1 MYLNYY
7 EGHFS
12 YIKDME
18 HYSHTFSCTNCK
30 RLFKRYRQ
38 LQKHIPHCKTH
49 VKYRYPGGVFELSP
63 SVYDRLEAVGIVVN
77 PRDRFY
83 PYRIT
88 YDIETYLDKE
98 DVIPSKSAKL
108 NYIGQHKLLSISV
121 CSNVPGYKH
130 PQCFISDGNDPQLV
144 DNFVT
149 YLTEISQAAFE
160 LLSEGGP
167 VSNALQSLKELV
179 KDYGPMDDDPEGS
192 ESGDDVDCEDK
203 NYVEKVLKPLLGSL
217 LNYCRQ
223 IPVVGF
229 NSGKYDINVMK
240 GLLYSSLEKNKDDDT
255 ERPAV
260 NQIIKRCSDYL
271 CISTKWLKFLDIK
284 NYLAPGCSY
293 SQFLKAY
300 KCQEQKGF
308 FPYDWMDSLLK
319 LEEPSLPSKESFHN
333 ELKEMDLTDEEYRYC
348 QKVWKDQNMQT
359 FKDFLVWYNNKDVVP
374 FLEALDKMF
383 AFYRAKDIDMFKQG
397 ISVPGLTLR
406 YLFKDIKKDVF
417 CLFPKND
424 RDLYHLFKD
433 NIVGG
438 PSIIFHRYQERDQ
451 TKIRNGKMC
460 KKILGF
466 DANALYL
473 WAVMQDM
480 PTGIAL
486 RRKEATGFQRMFTH
500 NLQKTAVGWL
510 EWEAK
515 KRGIKIKHV
524 LNGKEVRVGG
534 RQLPVD
540 GFSASGGEGGKS
552 IIFQFQ
558 GCYWHGHPC
567 KLNEGK
573 THNEKRDKPLTELFE
588 ETQAIT
594 EYLKSLGFE
603 FVEMWE
609 CEWRSERRKSL
620 EIRQFLQDLF
630 PYPCQEKFK
639 MTEQEI
645 LNHIKSGDI
654 FGVVECDITVPDT
667 LKPHFAEMPPIF
679 KNIEVGIE
687 DIGDHM
693 AQHAKRCDA
702 LPRPRRTLIGS
713 MCGTK
718 VLLATPLLRWYL
730 EHGLVVTKIHQ
741 IAQFL
746 RKAVFE
752 QFGEEVSNAR
762 REGDKDPSKS
772 IIADTM
778 KLIGNSAYGKTV
790 TNKERQLNVQVCTDD
805 KIFELVND
813 PFFKNLTPLVSDIYE
828 VDLHK
833 RVIELDLPIQI
844 GFFVYQY
851 AKLRMLE
858 FYYDFMIKF
867 VHPEDFEYC
876 EMDTDSAY
884 LAISG
889 DSLDDV
895 IKPDMRNAFELEKHL
910 WFPRTDTDE
919 HKQHDKRTPGLF
931 KLEWEGDGIVAL
943 NSKCYY
949 CFGSEKEKVS
959 CKGVNSR
966 SKHLTKE
973 NYLKVLR
980 NCSSVEAQNMGF
992 RLWENQMQTYI
1003 QEKTALSYLYIKRKV
1018 NEDGVSTRPLDV

>member
-1 MYLNYY
+1 
-7 EGHFS
+7 
-12 YIKDME
+12 
-18 HYSHTFSCTNCK
+18 
-30 RLFKRYRQ
+30 
-38 LQKHIPHCKTH
+38 
-49 VKYRYPGGVFELSP
+49 
-63 SVYDRLEAVGIVVN
+63 
-77 PRDRFY
+77 
-83 PYRIT
+83 
-88 YDIETYLDKE
+88 
-98 DVIPSKSAKL
+98 
-108 NYIGQHKLLSISV
+108 
-121 CSNVPGYKH
+121 
-130 PQCFISDGNDPQLV
+130 
-144 DNFVT
+144 
-149 YLTEISQAAFE
+149 
-160 LLSEGGP
+160 
-167 VSNALQSLKELV
+167 
-179 KDYGPMDDDPEGS
+179 
-192 ESGDDVDCEDK
+192 
-203 NYVEKVLKPLLGSL
+203 
-217 LNYCRQ
+217 
-223 IPVVGF
+223 
-229 NSGKYDINVMK
+229 
-240 GLLYSSLEKNKDDDT
+240 
-255 ERPAV
+255 
-260 NQIIKRCSDYL
+260 
-271 CISTKWLKFLDIK
+271 
-284 NYLAPGCSY
+284 
-293 SQFLKAY
+293 
-300 KCQEQKGF
+300 
-308 FPYDWMDSLLK
+308 
-319 LEEPSLPSKESFHN
+319 
-333 ELKEMDLTDEEYRYC
+333 
-348 QKVWKDQNMQT
+348 
-359 FKDFLVWYNNKDVVP
+359 
-374 FLEALDKMF
+374 
-383 AFYRAKDIDMFKQG
+383 
-397 ISVPGLTLR
+397 
-406 YLFKDIKKDVF
+406 
-417 CLFPKND
+417 
-424 RDLYHLFKD
+424 
-433 NIVGG
+433 
-438 PSIIFHRYQERDQ
+438 
-451 TKIRNGKMC
+451 
-460 KKILGF
+460 
-466 DANALYL
+466 
-473 WAVMQDM
+473 
-480 PTGIAL
+480 
-486 RRKEATGFQRMFTH
+486 
-500 NLQKTAVGWL
+500 
-510 EWEAK
+510 
-515 KRGIKIKHV
+515 
-524 LNGKEVRVGG
+524 
-534 RQLPVD
+534 
-540 GFSASGGEGGKS
+540 
-552 IIFQFQ
+552 
-558 GCYWHGHPC
+558 
-567 KLNEGK
+567 
-573 THNEKRDKPLTELFE
+573 
-588 ETQAIT
+588 
-594 EYLKSLGFE
+594 
-603 FVEMWE
+603 
-609 CEWRSERRKSL
+609 
-620 EIRQFLQDLF
+620 
-630 PYPCQEKFK
+630 

-713 MCGTK
+713 MCATK

-980 NCSSVEAQNMGF
+980 NCSSVQAQNMGF